1 MVDYDVIVVGGGAAG
16 LTSAIYTVR
25 AGLTTLLVEKELFGG
40 QIALTKGIE
49 NYPGFESIQGKDL
62 VDKMLAQAKKQ
73 GVQIKVGEVQSI
85 TTKGKN
91 KVVVIDGKKVST
103 LVVVLAVGSAP
114 RKLDVLGRKE
124 FDGKGVH
131 YCVMCDGPLYK
142 GKICAIIGG
151 GDAAI
156 KESLSLAKIAKK
168 VFVIHRRETLRA
180 EKLWQDKARA
190 TKNIEFIWNSEVRG
204 FFGEKF
210 LDCIKIVN
218 VKTNKESKLDV
229 SAVFTYIG
237 HIPNTKA
244 FDFKKDARGYFVVDK
259 EYQTSED
266 GVFAAGDCVS
276 GNRAQIA
283 TSVGTGAAAGMS
295 VINYLHSLA

>member
-1 MVDYDVIVVGGGAAG
+1 MVDYDVIIVGGGAAG

-40 QIALTKGIE
+40 QIALTEGIE
-49 NYPGFESIQGKDL
+49 NYPGFESIQGKEL

-73 GVQIKVGEVQSI
+73 GVQTKVGEVQSI
-85 TTKGKN
+85 TKKGKN
-91 KVVVIDGKKVST
+91 KMVVIDGKKVSVR
-103 LVVVLAVGSAP
+103 VVVLAVGSAP
-114 RKLDVLGRKE
+114 RKLDVLGREE

-168 VFVIHRRETLRA
+168 VFVIHRRDTLKA
-180 EKLWQDKARA
+180 EKLWQDKALA
-190 TKNIEFIWNSEVRG
+190 TKNIEFIWNSSVKEFV
-204 FFGEKF
+204 GEKF
-210 LDCIKIVN
+210 LDSIKITN
-218 VKTNKESKLDV
+218 SKTNKESKLDV

>member
-40 QIALTKGIE
+40 QIALTEGIE

-142 GKICAIIGG
+142 GKTCAIIGG

>member
-1 MVDYDVIVVGGGAAG
+1 MVDYDVIIVGGGAAG

-25 AGLTTLLVEKELFGG
+25 AGLSTLLVEKELFGG
-40 QIALTKGIE
+40 QIALTEGIE

-62 VDKMLAQAKKQ
+62 VDKILAQAKKQ
-73 GVQIKVGEVQSI
+73 GVKTKVGNVQSI
-85 TTKGKN
+85 TTKGKE
-91 KVVVIDGKKVST
+91 KIVEIDNEKVST
-103 LVVVLAVGSAP
+103 RAIVLAVGSTP
-114 RKLDVLGRKE
+114 RKLDVVGREE

-142 GKICAIIGG
+142 DRVCAIIGG

-168 VFVIHRRETLRA
+168 VFVIHRREGLRA
-180 EKLWQDKARA
+180 EKRWQDLAFA

-210 LDCIKIVN
+210 LDSIKIFN
-218 VKTNKESKLDV
+218 SKTNKESVLEL

-237 HIPNTKA
+237 HVPNTKS

-259 EYQTSED
+259 SYQTSEE
-266 GVFAAGDCVS
+266 GVFAAGDCVA
-276 GNRAQIA
+276 GNHTQIA
-283 TSVGTGAAAGMS
+283 TSVGAGAAAGMS
-295 VINYLHSLA
+295 VINYLHLKE